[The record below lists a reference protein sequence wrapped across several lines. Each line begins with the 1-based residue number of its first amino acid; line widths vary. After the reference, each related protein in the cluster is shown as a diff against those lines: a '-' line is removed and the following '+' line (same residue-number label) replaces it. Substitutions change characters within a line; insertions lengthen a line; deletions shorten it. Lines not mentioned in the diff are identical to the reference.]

1 MRTRSLILL
10 VLLVPLTGCIVTYE
24 GFPNATLQSLPKDH
38 EPKPLYYHVEPI
50 ITQADPLST
59 TERER
64 AKNESRV
71 GAGVFTFL
79 FPGFYASYPQI
90 DPIGQPGYHQVAR
103 ALKDSGMFS
112 DLNLIDPPN
121 VPDTGV
127 YCYVDFDLRERS
139 PWLNEY
145 LHAQVVAGLATVGI
159 LLPAVFLN
167 AFPYYAGEGGT
178 MVSYKLYR
186 DGHLTK
192 TYRYPITKKGA
203 GWIVLLPFAWL
214 NFFTNDLKD
223 AVRGA
228 TLQFLIDAQRD
239 GNL

>member
-1 MRTRSLILL
+1 
-10 VLLVPLTGCIVTYE
+10 
-24 GFPNATLQSLPKDH
+24 
-38 EPKPLYYHVEPI
+38 
-50 ITQADPLST
+50 
-59 TERER
+59 
-64 AKNESRV
+64 
-71 GAGVFTFL
+71 
-79 FPGFYASYPQI
+79 
-90 DPIGQPGYHQVAR
+90 
-103 ALKDSGMFS
+103 MFS

-121 VPDTGV
+121 VPDMGV

-139 PWLNEY
+139 PWLNGY
-145 LHAQVVAGLATVGI
+145 LHAQVVAGGATVGI

-186 DGHLTK
+186 DGRFK
-192 TYRYPITKKGA
+192 QAYRYPITKKGA

-214 NFFTNDLKD
+214 NFFTNDLKG
-223 AVRGA
+223 AVHGA